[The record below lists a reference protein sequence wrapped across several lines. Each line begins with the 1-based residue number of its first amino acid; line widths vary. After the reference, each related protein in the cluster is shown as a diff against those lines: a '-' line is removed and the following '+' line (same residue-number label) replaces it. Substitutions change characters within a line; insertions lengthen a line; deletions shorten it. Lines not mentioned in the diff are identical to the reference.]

1 MPLIFKI
8 LIAKI
13 GYILLRPYIKKLID
27 DPKSKVDD
35 KVMDALDLAID
46 GRVNVKTDVQKPDK

>member
-8 LIAKI
+8 LLAKI
-13 GYILLRPYIKKLID
+13 GYMLLRPYIQKLID

-35 KVMDALDLAID
+35 KIMEALDLAID
-46 GRVNVKTDVQKPDK
+46 GRINVTPKVRRPD